1 MKDRAERL
9 MSLNDKSF
17 KNRFWSDMRTL
28 LLILSIFTALV
39 GCEGKVADPSADAHG
54 HTAPS
59 SATVTANQKVAEEF
73 ALSDPQDLEDARR
86 GLIASD
92 EGLLVEGPAGTPIW
106 DMGAYNFIA
115 GEAPGSVN
123 PSLWR
128 QASLNNIHGLFK
140 VTDRVYQVRGFDLAN
155 MTIIQGESGW
165 IIVDP
170 LTAKETAAAALA
182 LAREHLG
189 NAPVIAVIFTH
200 SHIDHFAGV
209 WGVINKEDY
218 DSGKVRVIAPE
229 GFMEEATSEN
239 IIAGIAMSRRASFMY
254 GQRLPRNSRGHIDS
268 GLGKSPAYGTFG
280 IAVPT
285 DIINSTGQSLD
296 IDGLEFVFQNAPS
309 SEAPAELTFAVPE
322 LSAYCGAEVATRTL
336 HNLYTLRG
344 AKVRDALKWSAYIDE
359 MITLSA
365 DSDVYFASHHWPIWG
380 RDDIVNYL
388 ELHRDTY
395 KFIHDQTV
403 RLFNNG
409 LTSRE
414 IAEQIHLPPA
424 LAQENSN
431 RGYYGSVKH
440 NSKAVYQ
447 AYLGWYDANPANLDP
462 LPPVEAGARYVE
474 LAGGAQALLEK
485 ARFAFDAGDYRWAA
499 ELLSHLVFDQPEN
512 RVAKT
517 LLADT
522 YDQMGYQ
529 AESAPWRDVYL
540 SAAYELR
547 HGSPQEPLVDLASML
562 GILQQ
567 TPVEKFFQTMSVR
580 LDAEKARDVESRV
593 AVVFT
598 DLNESY
604 LLTVK
609 NSVMQFQRHADLEG
623 VDGTLRLTRELFT
636 RMLVGDVGLRETLTS
651 DALELD
657 GSVVQLLRF
666 FTLFE
671 TPNGEFN
678 IVTP

>member
-1 MKDRAERL
+1 M
-9 MSLNDKSF
+9 
-17 KNRFWSDMRTL
+17 TL
-28 LLILSIFTALV
+28 DSVGEVAIGRWWTTVFIGILSAALAAC
-39 GCEGKVADPSADAHG
+39 GNSDNEPGDDSQG
-54 HTAPS
+54 FSAPS
-59 SATVTANQKVAEEF
+59 SHTSSSNQKLAKS
-73 ALSDPQDLEDARR
+73 LPRDDGSDLEAAMR
-86 GLIASD
+86 G
-92 EGLLVEGPAGTPIW
+92 
-106 DMGAYNFIA
+106 FIA
-115 GEAPGSVN
+115 TREDSQAQISNHRGEVVWNLDEYQFLEEEAPYSTN

-155 MTIIQGESGW
+155 MTIIQGHSGW

-170 LTAKETAAAALA
+170 LTAEETAAAALA
-182 LAREHLG
+182 LARQHLG
-189 NAPVIAVIFTH
+189 NAPVVAVIFTH

-209 WGVINKEDY
+209 WGVISKEDY
-218 DSGKVRVIAPE
+218 KAGKVRVIAPE

-239 IIAGIAMSRRASFMY
+239 VIAGIAMARRASFMY
-254 GQRLPRNSRGHIDS
+254 GRRLPRNPRGHIDS
-268 GLGKSPAYGTFG
+268 GLGKTPAYGAFG
-280 IAVPT
+280 IATPT
-285 DIINSTGQSLD
+285 EIIDSTGQRLD
-296 IDGLEFVFQNAPS
+296 IDGLEFVFQNAPG
-309 SEAPAELTFAVPE
+309 SEAPAELTFAIPE
-322 LSAYCGAEVATRTL
+322 LAAYCGAEVATRTL

-359 MITLSA
+359 MIALSVG
-365 DSDVYFASHHWPIWG
+365 SDVYFASHHWPVWG
-380 RDDIVNYL
+380 RENIVSYL

-403 RLFNNG
+403 RLFNKG
-409 LTSRE
+409 FTSRE
-414 IAEQIHLPPA
+414 IAEQLQLPPS
-424 LAQENSN
+424 LAQAYSN
-431 RGYYGSVKH
+431 RGYYGTVKH

-462 LPPVEAGARYVE
+462 LPPVEAAARYVD
-474 LAGGAQALLEK
+474 LAGGVAALLEK
-485 ARFAFDAGDYRWAA
+485 ARTAFDAGDYRWTA
-499 ELLSHLVFDQPEN
+499 ELLSHLVFDQPDN
-512 RVAKT
+512 RVART
-517 LLADT
+517 LLAET

-547 HGSPQEPLVDLASML
+547 HGAPQESLVELSSML

-567 TPVEKFFQTMSVR
+567 TPVEKFFQAMSVR
-580 LDAEKARDVESRV
+580 LDAEKARDVERRV
-593 AVVFT
+593 AIVFT

-604 LLTVK
+604 LLTVE
-609 NSVMQFQRHADLEG
+609 NSVMHFQRDGDLESA
-623 VDGTLRLTRELFT
+623 DGTLRLTRELFT

-666 FTLFE
+666 FSLFE
-671 TPNGEFN
+671 TPDAGFN

>member
-1 MKDRAERL
+1 MTVNSISAAAIAGRL
-9 MSLNDKSF
+9 APVFLG
-17 KNRFWSDMRTL
+17 L
-28 LLILSIFTALV
+28 LLATLTAC
-39 GCEGKVADPSADAHG
+39 GNSGDEPDENAQGF
-54 HTAPS
+54 TAPS
-59 SATVTANQKVAEEF
+59 QHTSASNQKLAKS
-73 ALSDPQDLEDARR
+73 LPRDDGSDLEAAMR
-86 GLIASD
+86 GFVA
-92 EGLLVEGPAGTPIW
+92 TR
-106 DMGAYNFIA
+106 
-115 GEAPGSVN
+115 EAPQTQIRNPQGDVIWNLEEYGFVQGTAPDSAN

-155 MTIIQGESGW
+155 MTIIQGDSGW

-170 LTAKETAAAALA
+170 LTAQETAAAALA

-189 NAPVIAVIFTH
+189 NAPVVAVIFTH
-200 SHIDHFAGV
+200 SHIDHFAGI
-209 WGVINKEDY
+209 WGVVRKEDY
-218 DSGKVRVIAPE
+218 KAGKVRVIAPE

-239 IIAGIAMSRRASFMY
+239 VIAGIAMARRASFMY
-254 GQRLPRNSRGHIDS
+254 GRRLPRNPRGHIDS
-268 GLGKSPAYGTFG
+268 GLGKTPAYGTMG
-280 IAVPT
+280 IAEPT
-285 DIINSTGQSLD
+285 EIIDSTGQSLD

-309 SEAPAELTFAVPE
+309 SEAPAELTFAIPE
-322 LSAYCGAEVATRTL
+322 LAAYCGAEVATRTL

-359 MITLSA
+359 MISLSA
-365 DSDVYFASHHWPIWG
+365 DSDVYFASHHWPIWE
-380 RDDIVNYL
+380 RENIVSYL

-409 LTSRE
+409 FTSRE
-414 IAEQIHLPPA
+414 IAEQLQLPPA
-424 LAQENSN
+424 LAKAYSN
-431 RGYYGSVKH
+431 RGYYGTVKH

-462 LPPVEAGARYVE
+462 LPPEAAGARYVD
-474 LAGGAQALLEK
+474 LAGGAEALLGK
-485 ARFAFDAGDYRWAA
+485 ARTALDAGDYRWTA
-499 ELLSHLVFDQPEN
+499 ELLSHLVFAQSDH
-512 RVAKT
+512 RAAKD
-517 LLADT
+517 LLAEA

-529 AESAPWRDVYL
+529 AESGPWRDVYL

-547 HGSPQEPLVDLASML
+547 HGAPREPLVDMSTLL

-567 TPVEKFFQTMSVR
+567 TPVDKFFQTMSVS
-580 LDAEKARDVESRV
+580 LDAQKAREVERRV
-593 AVVFT
+593 AIVFT
-598 DLNESY
+598 DLDESY

-609 NSVMQFQRHADLEG
+609 NSVMHFQRDGDLAEADA
-623 VDGTLRLTRELFT
+623 TLRITRELFT

-651 DALELD
+651 DALELE

-666 FTLFE
+666 FALFE
-671 TPNGEFN
+671 TPDTEFN

>member
-1 MKDRAERL
+1 MTDNSDGKIVVSRWRVPGLLGL
-9 MSLNDKSF
+9 MLA
-17 KNRFWSDMRTL
+17 TL
-28 LLILSIFTALV
+28 TACGNSGGEAGENAQGLS
-39 GCEGKVADPSADAHG
+39 
-54 HTAPS
+54 APS
-59 SATVTANQKVAEEF
+59 SYTSAANQKLAKS
-73 ALSDPQDLEDARR
+73 LPKDDGSDLEAAKR
-86 GLIASD
+86 GFIASRDDSLAAITNLQGEVVWNLD
-92 EGLLVEGPAGTPIW
+92 E
-106 DMGAYNFIA
+106 YSFIE
-115 GEAPGSVN
+115 GEAPDSTN

-155 MTIIQGESGW
+155 MTIILGDSGW

-170 LTAKETAAAALA
+170 LTAEETAAAALA

-189 NAPVIAVIFTH
+189 NAPVVAVIFTH

-209 WGVINKEDY
+209 WGVISKEDY
-218 DSGKVRVIAPE
+218 TAGKVRVIAPE

-239 IIAGIAMSRRASFMY
+239 VIAGIAMARRASFMY
-254 GQRLPRNSRGHIDS
+254 GRRLPRNPRGHIDS
-268 GLGKSPAYGTFG
+268 GLGKTPAYGTFG
-280 IAVPT
+280 IATPT
-285 DIINSTGQSLD
+285 EIIDSTGQRLD

-309 SEAPAELTFAVPE
+309 SEAPAELTFAIPE
-322 LSAYCGAEVATRTL
+322 LAAYCGAEVATRTL

-344 AKVRDALKWSAYIDE
+344 AKVRDALKWSSYIDE
-359 MITLSA
+359 MISLSA
-365 DSDVYFASHHWPIWG
+365 GSDVYFASHHWPIWE
-380 RDDIVNYL
+380 RENIVSYL

-409 LTSRE
+409 FTSRE
-414 IAEQIHLPPA
+414 IAEQLQLPPA
-424 LAQENSN
+424 LAKAYSN
-431 RGYYGSVKH
+431 RGYYGTVKH

-462 LPPVEAGARYVE
+462 LPPEKAGSRYVD
-474 LAGGAQALLEK
+474 LAGGADALLEK
-485 ARFAFDAGDYRWAA
+485 ARIALDAGDYRWTA
-499 ELLSHLVFDQPEN
+499 ELLSHLVFAQPDN
-512 RVAKT
+512 LAAKN
-517 LLADT
+517 LLAT
-522 YDQMGYQ
+522 AYDQMGYQ
-529 AESAPWRDVYL
+529 AESGPWRDVYL

-547 HGSPQEPLVDLASML
+547 HGAPEEPLMEISSLL

-580 LDAEKARDVESRV
+580 LDAEKARDLELRV
-593 AVVFT
+593 AIIFT

-609 NSVMQFQRHADLEG
+609 NSVLHFQLDGELEG
-623 VDGTLRLTRELFT
+623 ADASLHLTQNLFT

-651 DALELD
+651 DALELG
-657 GSVVQLLRF
+657 GSKLKLLRF
-666 FTLFE
+666 FSLFE
-671 TPNGEFN
+671 TPNAEFN